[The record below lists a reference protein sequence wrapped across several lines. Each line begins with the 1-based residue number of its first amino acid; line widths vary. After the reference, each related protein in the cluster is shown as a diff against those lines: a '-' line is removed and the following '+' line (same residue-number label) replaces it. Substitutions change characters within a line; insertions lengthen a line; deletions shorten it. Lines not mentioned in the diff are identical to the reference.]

1 MEARNDL
8 QERDP
13 KRDIVLK
20 LRDLKMRIEHDLSSQ
35 DPTLAGSFVLQLGYL
50 LRDATLFWRSP
61 GNGLVPLA
69 AEFDAL
75 AVGYLKKDK
84 MQLLT
89 YLNDCVH
96 RCLCVIDESQHPSEG
111 GLVIP
116 PSLVGGTR
124 KYIERIVD
132 QINGCY
138 ASGWYDACAVMIR
151 RLIETLIIEAF
162 EARSIQSKIK
172 DSDGNYLYL
181 KDLVPKALDESAWNL
196 GRNVKK
202 VLPQLKEMG
211 DQSAHSRRFIAKR
224 DDVDRVMSGI
234 RAVIQEF
241 VDIANLK
248 R

>member
-1 MEARNDL
+1 MKASNDL
-8 QERDP
+8 REQNS

-20 LRDLKMRIEHDLSSQ
+20 LRDLKIRIEHSLSSH
-35 DPTLAGSFVLQLGYL
+35 DPTLAGSFALQLGYL

-61 GNGLVPLA
+61 GNGLVPLL

-75 AVGYLKKDK
+75 SIGYLKKDK

-96 RCLCVIDESQHPSEG
+96 RCLCVVDESPRPGEG
-111 GLVIP
+111 GVVIP
-116 PSLVGGTR
+116 PSLVDGTR
-124 KYIERIVD
+124 EYIERIVD

-181 KDLVPKALDESAWNL
+181 KDLVPKALDEPAWNL
-196 GRNVKK
+196 GRNVKR
-202 VLPQLKEMG
+202 VLPQLKDMG
-211 DQSAHSRRFIAKR
+211 DQSAHSRRFIAER